1 VPTSDAL
8 EVRARVSGQQNVAD
22 AATGSQDGVTYRY
35 TYRYT
40 YVSGTDAKVNFAD
53 KCSR

>member
-35 TYRYT
+35 TY
-40 YVSGTDAKVNFAD
+40 VSGTDAKVNFAD